1 MHLFQRG
8 GHGTSAGGPAPPAAA
23 SGVTPA
29 TPAAPGVASA
39 GGLLRAVRVRV
50 PASAALV
57 FGSGA
62 PSSVPSL
69 GGGLSRGVP
78 PGRAHLWRHACRAAR
93 RRPASLRGRRRR
105 PAVARSHGG
114 HARARASPGGGARRM
129 RGRAT
134 TTGARRARRSSRPT
148 LSSSTRSARAS
159 TTPPSTSATLTAA
172 RVTRSSRIRRARARR
187 LCRSRTSARAALS
200 RPLLCNHAR
209 SPRCEHL
216 CPWSEE
222 GRLFVPA
229 VVAVVRGALDRI
241 RCTRRR
247 CAPWRLRLRTTRARG
262 CGGGRAG

>member
-57 FGSGA
+57 VGSGA

-69 GGGLSRGVP
+69 GGGSLAASPPVAPIFGATPAAPRDAAPPRSAGGVGDP
-78 PGRAHLWRHACRAAR
+78 PSHVRAAGMR
-93 RRPASLRGRRRR
+93 APARFQ
-105 PAVARSHGG
+105 
-114 HARARASPGGGARRM
+114 GGGARRM

-187 LCRSRTSARAALS
+187 LCRSRTSSASTHFLS
-200 RPLLCNHAR
+200 R
-209 SPRCEHL
+209 
-216 CPWSEE
+216 
-222 GRLFVPA
+222 
-229 VVAVVRGALDRI
+229 
-241 RCTRRR
+241 
-247 CAPWRLRLRTTRARG
+247 
-262 CGGGRAG
+262 